1 MNSLLAAPTAVAPQT
16 LAPAFTR
23 TLIRKTFLLC
33 FFLWAFCG
41 SVSQAWA
48 QSVPSAPSLY
58 SATPGD
64 GQVNLQ
70 WRPATNAT
78 SYRVKRTIASGGT
91 YITIATVDGTSPPPS
106 NSANNYSGT
115 YPYLDTGLTNNTTY
129 IYILTAVNSVGESA
143 SSNPVV
149 VTPRGV
155 APGPPAAPTYSNLTP
170 AGVTVTA
177 PATLPSNTSYL
188 RLEQVTGMYSG
199 FAGVGT
205 TIASGIAAGSSY
217 NVTGLA
223 AATNYTFRFAA
234 VGNDQAATPGSSS
247 SVTTASLTAPGAPT
261 LSNVTPIG
269 LTATAPATLPSYIN
283 SLTLQQI
290 MGSQS
295 SGATWV
301 SIASGLGAGA
311 VTNVSGLT
319 PNSSY
324 SYQYIGVG
332 SASNVTGSSAY
343 TTTLALPAP
352 GPPVSFTNLTPSS
365 VTVTAPPLSP
375 YASSLSLEQS
385 SSYYGSW
392 TTVATGLAGGTATN
406 VTGLTPQTSQQ
417 ASPIYF
423 HYVAV
428 AYGGSTAGSYSSVSL
443 PALGTPSTPTFS
455 SVTSTSL
462 QVTMPALPSWMTSL
476 TLQQGSSS
484 SGPWSTVASG
494 LAGGAVVPI
503 NGLTPAYTYYFQCVA
518 VGSYGNTTS
527 AVNSVQTA
535 PATATSAPS
544 APSAPAFSNVAAMTL
559 TVTAPAL
566 PLYAAQMTLNRK
578 LASAPDSTYV
588 VVATL
593 TQGGVA
599 TNVTGLSSAT
609 AYTFVYVASN
619 SYGSSTGYPASV
631 TTLPLAPGVPQG
643 LTAAPGNGQV
653 QLSWTASAGATGYNL
668 KWSNTSGGPYT
679 TISVGNS
686 TSYSHSYLP
695 PNYSPLTNGT
705 TYYYV
710 VSATNSG
717 GESANSS
724 EVSAIPTATAAA
736 PGVPTFSNIT
746 PGSITVTTPATLP
759 ASSSS
764 LTLQQSNSYYATTWT
779 TIATGLAPNTAFNVT
794 GLTPGTTYYFR
805 CVAVGVGGSTAG
817 NSASA
822 TTASLPVPGYP
833 TFSNITP
840 GSMTVTAPAL
850 PLYADSLS
858 LQQTIGSGGGLS
870 SSDVFTTVATGL
882 AAGAQTNV
890 TGLKPSTPN
899 PVYYYFRYVAVGSYG
914 SAIGNST
921 SVTTA
926 SLSAPG
932 APSFGAITPVSIAVI
947 SPAVP
952 TYSTSLTLQMKLSS
966 DPDTAYT
973 NLATG
978 ITAANVTT
986 PANGL
991 LPATY
996 YAFRYVG
1003 VGTYGSINGNPVGT
1017 ATQSLPAPAAPTL
1030 SNVTATT
1037 MTATL
1042 PTIPMYADSMSLQ
1055 QKVTNQA
1062 DTFYRTIASGLTSGA
1077 GVPVTGLMG
1086 STSYS
1091 FRAVAVKGA
1100 ASTTGPAATATT
1112 TLVGPQKPG
1121 LPMFSDLSSI
1131 GVRVTA
1137 PILPPG
1143 ASSLTLQKKLH
1154 GQADS
1159 TYANVA
1165 SGLAGGAVTDV
1176 GGLSPATAYTFRYQA
1191 VGPGGTS
1198 IGDGA
1203 DVTTL
1208 NANIT
1213 WNAGSGINCAGIRYP
1228 WSGAVIARGTTGPLN
1243 AYLATDWDERVL
1255 TVDGDTTSGSYSDP
1269 CSYTWS
1275 ANGGSFAGGVN
1286 TGQNVQWVAP
1296 TTPGTYTIVLV
1307 VDDQNDAN
1315 KPNGESGSRN
1325 DYTLGY
1331 NDNPLS
1337 FSVTVTV
1344 Q

>member
-16 LAPAFTR
+16 LTLGFTKA
-23 TLIRKTFLLC
+23 LIRKALLLC
-33 FFLWAFCG
+33 CFLWSLCG
-41 SVSQAWA
+41 SLPQVWA
-48 QSVPSAPSLY
+48 QSVPSAPSFY

-64 GQVNLQ
+64 GQVQLY
-70 WRPATNAT
+70 WRPNSNTT
-78 SYRVKRTIASGGT
+78 SYNVKRTLASGGT
-91 YITIATVDGTSPPPS
+91 YTTIGTMTGPTNTSS
-106 NSANNYSGT
+106 LGQ
-115 YPYLDTGLTNNTTY
+115 YLYTDTGLSNGSTY
-129 IYILTAVNSVGESA
+129 IYVLTAVNSVGESA
-143 SSNPVV
+143 SSNPLV
-149 VTPRGV
+149 VTPRGA
-155 APGPPAAPTYSNLTP
+155 APGAPGAPTFSNIT
-170 AGVTVTA
+170 AGSVTVTA
-177 PATLPSNTSYL
+177 PATLPTNTSYL
-188 RLEQVTGMYSG
+188 RLESLTGGYSG
-199 FAGVGT
+199 FPGIGT
-205 TIASGIAAGSSY
+205 TLASGLAAGSSY
-217 NVTGLA
+217 TVTGLS
-223 AATNYTFRFAA
+223 AATNYTYRFVA
-234 VGNDQAATPGSSS
+234 VGNEQTTSGSAT
-247 SVTTASLTAPGAPT
+247 SVTTANLTPPAAPT

-269 LTATAPATLPSYIN
+269 LTATAPATLPPYID
-283 SLTLQQI
+283 SLTLQYI
-290 MGSQS
+290 MGSES
-295 SGATWV
+295 SYTWV
-301 SIASGLGAGA
+301 NVVSGLGAGA

-319 PNSSY
+319 PNWSSY
-324 SYQYIGVG
+324 TFRYVGVG
-332 SASNVTGSSAY
+332 KPGSVNGNGSSA
-343 TTTLALPAP
+343 TTPALPAP
-352 GPPVSFTNLTPSS
+352 GAPVSFSNITPNS
-365 VTVTAPPLSP
+365 VTVMAPALPP
-375 YASSLSLEQS
+375 YASTLSLEQNYA
-385 SSYYGSW
+385 SYSGQPW
-392 TTVATGLAGGTATN
+392 TTVATGLPGGTATN
-406 VTGLTPQTSQQ
+406 VTGLTPQPS
-417 ASPIYF
+417 ASMNF
-423 HYVAV
+423 RYVAV
-428 AYGGSTAGSYSSVSL
+428 GAGN
-443 PALGTPSTPTFS
+443 STPGPYT
-455 SVTSTSL
+455 SVTLPPLSAPAAPTFNSVLSTSL
-462 QVTMPALPSWMTSL
+462 QVVMPALPSWMSSL
-476 TLQQGSSS
+476 TLQQSSSS
-484 SGPWSTVASG
+484 SGPWNTVASG

-503 NGLTPAYTYYFQCVA
+503 TGLTPAYTYYFRCVA

-527 AVNSVQTA
+527 AINQVQTA
-535 PATATSAPS
+535 APTNSSPPS
-544 APSAPAFSNVAAMTL
+544 APSAPAFSSVAATTL
-559 TVTAPAL
+559 TITAPAM
-566 PLYAAQMTLNRK
+566 PLYATQMTLNRK
-578 LASAPDSTYV
+578 LASAPDSAYV
-588 VVATL
+588 VIATL

-599 TNVTGLSSAT
+599 TNVTGLSPQT
-609 AYTFVYVASN
+609 AYSFVYIASN
-619 SYGSSTGYPASV
+619 SYGSSVGYPGSV
-631 TTLPLAPGVPQG
+631 TTLPLAPATPQG
-643 LTAAPGNGQV
+643 LTAVPGNGQV
-653 QLSWTASAGATGYNL
+653 QLSWTAVSGATGYNL
-668 KWSNTSGGPYT
+668 KWSNSSGGPYT

-759 ASSSS
+759 ANSSS
-764 LTLQQSNSYYATTWT
+764 LSLQQSNSYYATTWT

-822 TTASLPVPGYP
+822 TTVSLPLPGNA

-882 AAGAQTNV
+882 AAGAQTNL

-996 YAFRYVG
+996 YTFRYVG

-1037 MTATL
+1037 LTATL

-1131 GVRVTA
+1131 GVRVTS

-1198 IGDGA
+1198 NGDGA
-1203 DVTTL
+1203 DLTTL
-1208 NANIT
+1208 TANIT

-1228 WSGAVIARGTTGPLN
+1228 WNGAVLSPGSVGPLN

-1269 CSYTWS
+1269 CSYAWS
-1275 ANGGSFAGGVN
+1275 ANGGSFVGGVN

-1315 KPNGESGSRN
+1315 KPSGESGSRD

-1331 NDNPLS
+1331 NDNPVS
-1337 FSVTVTV
+1337 FTVTVTV